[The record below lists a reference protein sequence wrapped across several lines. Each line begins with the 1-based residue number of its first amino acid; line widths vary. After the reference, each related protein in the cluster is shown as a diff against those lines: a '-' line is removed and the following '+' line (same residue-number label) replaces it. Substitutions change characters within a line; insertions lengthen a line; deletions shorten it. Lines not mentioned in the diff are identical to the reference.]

1 MKYDWLYLCSDPEK
15 LELTL
20 RYLPAEPFEHL
31 QTMYVGW
38 CSHLDSPERFAAL
51 KLAVTTWA
59 PPAWRVG
66 FIDLSPLGEYLPTPL
81 FTYWDNGKTRW
92 SLGMKLLLPLA
103 FNSPFLYTD
112 DDVIVTRDP
121 RALLYNGGWGSKGSF
136 RFPSQ
141 KRGIAM
147 QLFDAFGISFEG
159 MDECYKEYNYHALDA
174 GVFFSGAN
182 WNEASTKLWHT
193 RLNQFSELPYIKTLT
208 TNNLELRC
216 LDQRFL
222 TMWGYQQGWRQ
233 QTISNGF
240 APPSSISDSMLARH
254 EFIHYKT
261 SSKLSKSRWM
271 AAFRARL

>member
-20 RYLPAEPFEHL
+20 RYLPTPFEGL
-31 QTMYVGW
+31 QMLYVGW
-38 CSHLDSPERFAAL
+38 CSHLDSPERFTAL
-51 KLAVTTWA
+51 KQTAAIWT
-59 PPAWRVG
+59 PPGWRVG
-66 FIDLSPLGEYLPTPL
+66 FIDLSGLLEHLPSPLIK
-81 FTYWDNGKTRW
+81 YWANEKTRW

-121 RALLYNGGWGSKGSF
+121 VRLLLNGGWGSKGSF

-147 QLFDAFGISFEG
+147 QLFDAFSADSEG
-159 MDECYKEYNYHALDA
+159 DECYRIYNEHALDA
-174 GVFFSGAN
+174 GVFFSGFN
-182 WNEASTKLWHT
+182 WNHVDCDLWKY
-193 RLNQFSELPYIKTLT
+193 RLRQFAGLPYIAGLT

-222 TMWGYQQGWRQ
+222 TMWGFVSNWRQ

-240 APPSSISDSMLARH
+240 APPSSISDGLINRH

-261 SSKLSKSRWM
+261 SSKLSKQRWKD
-271 AAFRARL
+271 AFRARLR